1 MMSIQVHPS
10 DSHLTPDM
18 RILPLESLVEH
29 EFNDDQRTAPL
40 AERLEAEGILKNPP
54 VVTPLGGGEP
64 QFVVLDGANRVTALH
79 KLGYPHVL
87 VQVVPY
93 ESPHVIL
100 TTWHHVIEGI
110 DPKRLAAQ
118 LAALE
123 DIDIILTDLRRAQAG
138 LARREYLMYVI
149 RVDGE
154 VFAAQPAVPR
164 REFHEQNQL
173 LNALVDTYKERSDLH
188 RVLTE
193 NLYEV
198 IKLYP
203 EMASLVVFPVYDTS
217 EVLEL
222 ARVGGLLPAG
232 LTRHL
237 IQGRALRV
245 NYPLDELK
253 SSTNLDEKNAR
264 LKSWMKEKVASREVR
279 FYGETTYLFDE

>member
-1 MMSIQVHPS
+1 MSIQIHPS
-10 DSHLTPDM
+10 ESKLTPDL
-18 RILPLESLVEH
+18 RIVDIDCLVEH

-40 AERLEAEGILKNPP
+40 AKRLEMEGTLKNPP
-54 VVTPLGGGEP
+54 VVTSLDEDGPSY
-64 QFVVLDGANRVTALH
+64 VVLDGANRITALQML
-79 KLGYPHVL
+79 KYPHVL

-100 TTWHHVIEGI
+100 TTWHHVIDGM
-110 DPKRLAAQ
+110 DPKRLAAH

-123 DIDIILTDLRRAQAG
+123 DIEIILTDLRRAQAG

-154 VFAAQPAVPR
+154 VFAARPAVPR

-173 LNALVDTYKERSDLH
+173 LNALVDTYKEHSILH

-193 NLYEV
+193 DLEEV
-198 IKLYP
+198 INLYP
-203 EMASLVVFPVYDTS
+203 EMAGLVVFPQYDAS

-222 ARVGGLLPAG
+222 ARDGELLPAG

-245 NYPLDELK
+245 NYALEELK
-253 SSTNLDEKNAR
+253 ADATLDKKNAR
-264 LKSWMKEKVASREVR
+264 LQEWLNQKLTTREVR
-279 FYGETTYLFDE
+279 FYGETTFLFDE